1 MDNYQI
7 GDYPLIIIFDFE
19 NFHAI
24 LIQIYLHNYTFLG
37 IIGFQLG
44 ILL

>member
-19 NFHAI
+19 VYHAI
-24 LIQIYLHNYTFLG
+24 FDTDLPS
-37 IIGFQLG
+37 
-44 ILL
+44 